1 MWPCRTF
8 CIEGFVC
15 CRYRQPTL
23 RLLPAGASVAG
34 WDIFLPLDQRAL
46 SRRTRFSGLA
56 SPRLSYYSGITKHEL
71 REGTCQKRFPD
82 AGWTQK
88 DE

>member
-1 MWPCRTF
+1 MLN
-8 CIEGFVC
+8 
-15 CRYRQPTL
+15 PT
-23 RLLPAGASVAG
+23 ASV
-34 WDIFLPLDQRAL
+34 L
-46 SRRTRFSGLA
+46 RFSGLA

-71 REGTCQKRFPD
+71 RQGTCQKRFPD